1 MYFTSQMIL
10 KLTQSSGV
18 SNKSTAMSV
27 ELCMSFF
34 PTQTVWQDPDR
45 RIPNANICFFTD
57 ILVLLTVAVSVPTL
71 EVGMKQTKD
80 VRSSNTNRQ

>member
-1 MYFTSQMIL
+1 MDKKKSEWIKKKKSDPLYFTSQMIL

-34 PTQTVWQDPDR
+34 PTQTV
-45 RIPNANICFFTD
+45 
-57 ILVLLTVAVSVPTL
+57 
-71 EVGMKQTKD
+71 
-80 VRSSNTNRQ
+80 